1 MDALS
6 QLVRLVR
13 LQASLDLRCQF
24 ADGFAIDHAGT
35 AARDIE
41 FHLVLDGQCVIEL
54 DDGTSATMVSGDFA
68 AVRSGTPHRVRAS
81 GAIDSGHGVTVVH
94 GDLLPLKRSD
104 AGDVELDLLCGRFR
118 VDSSAIGQIF
128 ATLPKLLHV
137 SLSDST
143 PDIDLRRIVAMVR
156 AEVDAEAPGAVAIVE
171 SLCTVLLTLAL
182 RIHGRRA
189 AVPPNLMRLIGDARL
204 ARATKAILDE
214 PGREW
219 TLAQL
224 ADLSAMSRATF
235 ARRFAEVSATTPG
248 ALLLQVRMSRAAD
261 MLKRTRRSIADIGM
275 ELGYQSEAAF
285 SRAFKRA
292 LSSSPAAF
300 RRACSS

>member
-6 QLVRLVR
+6 HLVRLVR

-24 ADGFAIDHAGT
+24 ADGVAIDHAAT
-35 AARDIE
+35 PTREIE
-41 FHLVLDGQCVIEL
+41 FHLVLDGHCVIEL
-54 DDGTSATMVSGDFA
+54 DDGTSVMMVAGDFV
-68 AVRSGTPHRVRAS
+68 AVRSGTSHRVRTS
-81 GAIDSGHGVTVVH
+81 NTIDAGHGVTTLP
-94 GDLLPLKRSD
+94 GGLLPIRRSD
-104 AGDVELDLLCGRFR
+104 SGNIELDLLCGRFR
-118 VDSSAIGQIF
+118 VDSSAIAQIF
-128 ATLPKLLHV
+128 ATLPKLLHA
-137 SLSDST
+137 SLSESA

-182 RIHGRRA
+182 RIHSRRE
-189 AVPPNLMRLIGDARL
+189 AVSPSLMRLIGDARL

-214 PGREW
+214 PGRDW

-261 MLKRTRRSIADIGM
+261 MLKRSQRSIADIGT

-285 SRAFKRA
+285 SKAFKRA
-292 LSSSPAAF
+292 LSRSPAVF
-300 RRACSS
+300 RRACSL

>member
-1 MDALS
+1 MDVLS

-24 ADGFAIDHAGT
+24 ANGFAIDHAAT
-35 AARDIE
+35 RSSEIE
-41 FHLVLDGQCVIEL
+41 FHLMLDGRCVIEL
-54 DDGTSATMVSGDFA
+54 DDGTSAAMVAGDFA
-68 AVRSGTPHRVRAS
+68 AVRSGTAHRVRAA
-81 GAIDSGHGVTVVH
+81 GAIDSDHAAVIVH
-94 GDLLPLKRSD
+94 GGLLPLKRSN

-118 VDSSAIGQIF
+118 VDSSAIAQIF

-137 SLSDST
+137 SLSEST

-182 RIHGRRA
+182 RIHGRRES
-189 AVPPNLMRLIGDARL
+189 VSPSLMRLIGDARL
-204 ARATKAILDE
+204 ARSTKAILDE
-214 PGREW
+214 PGRDW

-261 MLKRTRRSIADIGM
+261 LLKRSQRSIADIGM

-285 SRAFKRA
+285 SKAFKRT
-292 LSSSPAAF
+292 LLRSPAAF